1 VELTILLTVLLLL
14 FGGGGF
20 YIYRGGWWGSAEGK
34 RSAGPVGQSIGCYLG
49 GGANYRFCSLAFNSY
64 FALMVKL
71 SESLQAAAGLLCRPK
86 HQAFPESKPQWPA
99 SIAPVIV
106 GIAFRSSTGF

>member
-34 RSAGPVGQSIGCYLG
+34 RSAGPVG
-49 GGANYRFCSLAFNSY
+49 NPLA
-64 FALMVKL
+64 
-71 SESLQAAAGLLCRPK
+71 
-86 HQAFPESKPQWPA
+86 
-99 SIAPVIV
+99 VISV
-106 GIAFRSSTGF
+106 VVLIVVFVAWRLILILR